1 MVTFLPHELEYMKLL
16 VKAIIDNPMRE
27 LSQTVALNMYKK
39 VKKKKV
45 TIAQSEATLEKFI
58 GKSIFCS
65 AANFC
70 FNKGLCMI

>member
-1 MVTFLPHELEYMKLL
+1 MKLL

-58 GKSIFCS
+58 GKSIF
-65 AANFC
+65 
-70 FNKGLCMI
+70 